1 MKSSAILILLLL
13 LSVNLMA
20 QKTDSIA
27 SKVDLNEIVVT
38 ARKTIS
44 KGDHE
49 LIFMSDKNRSFGTNA
64 LDAVS
69 SLAQFKTDI
78 NASNLLSADRK
89 SIYVLINGVPATPN
103 ELRSYKGDDIK
114 CVEYYPVAPAQY
126 MTITSGPVANII
138 LKNRIDRFVSVDIS
152 TSNSVNTGF
161 LSGQNFLRES

>member
-49 LIFMSDKNRSFGTNA
+49 LIFMFDKIVHLERMPWMRY
-64 LDAVS
+64 LLWL
-69 SLAQFKTDI
+69 SLKQT
-78 NASNLLSADRK
+78 
-89 SIYVLINGVPATPN
+89 
-103 ELRSYKGDDIK
+103 
-114 CVEYYPVAPAQY
+114 
-126 MTITSGPVANII
+126 
-138 LKNRIDRFVSVDIS
+138 
-152 TSNSVNTGF
+152 
-161 LSGQNFLRES
+161 

>member
-38 ARKTIS
+38 ARITIS

-89 SIYVLINGVPATPN
+89 S
-103 ELRSYKGDDIK
+103 K
-114 CVEYYPVAPAQY
+114 
-126 MTITSGPVANII
+126 
-138 LKNRIDRFVSVDIS
+138 
-152 TSNSVNTGF
+152 
-161 LSGQNFLRES
+161 

>member
-1 MKSSAILILLLL
+1 MKPRNSTLTTLIKLMKSRAILILLLS

-38 ARKTIS
+38 ARKTTL

-89 SIYVLINGVPATPN
+89 SVYVLIKLVSLPLPM
-103 ELRSYKGDDIK
+103 S
-114 CVEYYPVAPAQY
+114 
-126 MTITSGPVANII
+126 SGLIRVM
-138 LKNRIDRFVSVDIS
+138 
-152 TSNSVNTGF
+152 TSNV
-161 LSGQNFLRES
+161 

>member
-1 MKSSAILILLLL
+1 MKPRNSTLKRVLLTILTKLMRVSAILILLL
-13 LSVNLMA
+13 SVHVNLMA
-20 QKTDSIA
+20 QKSDSIA
-27 SKVDLNEIVVT
+27 SKVDLKEIVVT
-38 ARKTIS
+38 ARKTVS

-78 NASNLLSADRK
+78 NASSLLSADRK
-89 SIYVLINGVPATPN
+89 SIYILINGVPATSN

-126 MTITSGPVANII
+126 MTVASGPVANII
-138 LKNRIDRFVSVDIS
+138 LKK
-152 TSNSVNTGF
+152 
-161 LSGQNFLRES
+161 E